1 MDLKACCIIQVFI
14 TGKKQNFSICFLK
27 YFFHSFMQRNKDFNS
42 SMASLELIKNI
53 SHISDQL
60 YMASNTFL
68 LGVCLLMAP
77 INVQKRL
84 RSSCVSTRQEV
95 TAIRD
100 PWDTFPFIPGL
111 LWQPWPLSAT
121 LAADV
126 KHENLRPPTHTSFSC
141 PLAIFLWKFLLRL
154 FIILLLCS
162 FYSVINFK

>member
-27 YFFHSFMQRNKDFNS
+27 YFFHSFMQRIKDFNS

-77 INVQKRL
+77 ITEKAEIIVCVYKTGSNSHTWPMRYFPFYSRVAMTTLTIICNSGSWCEAWKFKTSNTYL
-84 RSSCVSTRQEV
+84 LFLSSC
-95 TAIRD
+95 
-100 PWDTFPFIPGL
+100 
-111 LWQPWPLSAT
+111 
-121 LAADV
+121 
-126 KHENLRPPTHTSFSC
+126 H
-141 PLAIFLWKFLLRL
+141 FLWKFLLRL

-162 FYSVINFK
+162 FYSVMNSK